1 MLSIT
6 TQSNYLAK
14 VVKMENP
21 KKHPNADRLQIW
33 NVGGY
38 EIITD
43 MSTKEGDIRVYFPLE
58 CKINSDLL
66 SKMNMFSDKDLNQD
80 KSIAGY
86 VHKSGRVRA
95 VRLRDV
101 LSEGMVLPF
110 DDVVYNLV
118 NCYPVQPELN
128 VGTEF
133 DTIDGVILCQ
143 KYEPVVNEVRSGGG
157 TGKPR
162 GPKVSDLLVADQFR
176 FHYDTSKLQDSITK
190 FDDEND
196 VIVIT
201 DKWHGTSA
209 IFSNLLT
216 KRRLSIWE
224 RVKKFFGANVQTE
237 EYSKLYASRSVIK
250 SIEGKY
256 NVPDGGYY
264 NADIWGKVFN
274 EIKDKL
280 FPGYTIY
287 GEIVGYVGQSMI
299 QKGYDYGCKPGEHK
313 FLVYRITENSVFTD
327 YKPYEYS
334 WEEIQDFCREHGLE
348 TVKEFYIGTI
358 KSWVE
363 KNMLAEESF
372 LNALKRVYLERQCSW
387 CNTKVPA
394 EGICIRNEWGNKT
407 AYKLK
412 SKAFLERET
421 KELDTATEVLS

>member
-176 FHYDTSKLQDSITK
+176 FHYDTSKLQDNITK

-201 DKWHGTSA
+201 DKWHGCVSGDT
-209 IFSNLLT
+209 IVETL
-216 KRRLSIWE
+216 
-224 RVKKFFGANVQTE
+224 
-237 EYSKLYASRSVIK
+237 EYGNKIIS
-250 SIEGKY
+250 
-256 NVPDGGYY
+256 
-264 NADIWGKVFN
+264 
-274 EIKDKL
+274 
-280 FPGYTIY
+280 
-287 GEIVGYVGQSMI
+287 EIV
-299 QKGYDYGCKPGEHK
+299 
-313 FLVYRITENSVFTD
+313 N
-327 YKPYEYS
+327 
-334 WEEIQDFCREHGLE
+334 
-348 TVKEFYIGTI
+348 
-358 KSWVE
+358 
-363 KNMLAEESF
+363 
-372 LNALKRVYLERQCSW
+372 
-387 CNTKVPA
+387 
-394 EGICIRNEWGNKT
+394 NKIDCHI
-407 AYKLK
+407 
-412 SKAFLERET
+412 KAFDIQSQEVVYVPIDKYYLKPDHGDWLEIELEDGRKIQITDNNPVWLPQLSCYREAG
-421 KELDTATEVLS
+421 KLAVGDTLLID